1 MLIKSGTII
10 DKNSKHH
17 GKKVDILIR
26 KGQIEEIKSKITGSN
41 TKTLDA
47 KGAFVSLGWIDV
59 GTTIGDPGF
68 EHREDI
74 QSISNVAAAGGF
86 TGIIP
91 LPNTSPEIHSK
102 SEVLY
107 LKNNAKGSLVD
118 IFPSGA
124 ISQHCAGKDITE
136 MIDMHHSGA
145 VTFTDGS
152 HSIQDSGLMLR
163 ALMYVKAF
171 DGVVMNMPFD
181 EATSNGGQIHEGM
194 TSTSMGMK
202 GIPSLS
208 EELMVHR
215 DIYLSEYADS
225 RLHLLNLSSGGTMQA
240 IKAAK
245 AKKIKVSASV
255 PLLNL
260 IYDTT
265 VLENFDPNY
274 KVLPPLRE
282 KKDITALRK
291 ALKDDV
297 IDLITSNHTP
307 LEAEVKNLE
316 FPNADFGIIN
326 LQTFYPLLNTHLGKT
341 LSNIKLVEK
350 LAVNPRKLFNLPSS
364 KIEKNEVANLTVFHP
379 KATWTL
385 TEKNNLSKSKNSP
398 FFGTEFKGKILATVN
413 NGKVYVSPSL

>member
-1 MLIKSGTII
+1 MLLIKGGTII

-17 GKKVDILIR
+17 GKKVDMLIR
-26 KGQIEEIKSKITGSN
+26 KGQIEAIKSKITDN
-41 TKTLDA
+41 KTKTLDA
-47 KGAFVSLGWIDV
+47 SGAYVSLGWIDV
-59 GTTIGDPGF
+59 GTKIGDPGF

-74 QSISNVAAAGGF
+74 DSISKVAAAGGF

-91 LPNTSPEIHSK
+91 LPNTAPEIHSK

-118 IFPSGA
+118 IFPAGA

-136 MIDMHHSGA
+136 MIDMHHAGA

-152 HSIQDSGLMLR
+152 HSVQDSGLMLR

-171 DGVVMNMPFD
+171 NGIVMNMPFD
-181 EATSNGGQIHEGM
+181 ESTSNGGQIHEGRM
-194 TSTSMGMK
+194 STSMGMK

-225 RLHLLNLSSGGTMQA
+225 KLHLFNLSSGGTMQA
-240 IKAAK
+240 IKEAK

-265 VLENFDPNY
+265 VLEDFDPNY

-291 ALKDDV
+291 ALKEDV

-307 LEAEVKNLE
+307 LESELKNLE

-341 LSNIKLVEK
+341 LSNIKLAEK
-350 LAVNPRKLFNLPSS
+350 LAVNPRKLFNLPTT
-364 KIEKNEVANLTVFHP
+364 KIEKNESANLTIFHP
-379 KATWTL
+379 KATWTF
-385 TEKNNLSKSKNSP
+385 TEKENLSKSKNSP

-413 NGKVYVSPSL
+413 NGKLHLNN

>member
-1 MLIKSGTII
+1 M
-10 DKNSKHH
+10 
-17 GKKVDILIR
+17 
-26 KGQIEEIKSKITGSN
+26 
-41 TKTLDA
+41 
-47 KGAFVSLGWIDV
+47 
-59 GTTIGDPGF
+59 
-68 EHREDI
+68 
-74 QSISNVAAAGGF
+74 
-86 TGIIP
+86 
-91 LPNTSPEIHSK
+91 PNTVPEIHSK

-107 LKNNAKGSLVD
+107 LKNNAKGSLLD
-118 IFPSGA
+118 IFPAGA

-152 HSIQDSGLMLR
+152 HSVQNSGLMLR

-171 DGVVMNMPFD
+171 DGVVMNMPSD
-181 EATSNGGQIHEGM
+181 DSTCNKGQMHEGA
-194 TSTSMGMK
+194 TSTSLGLK

-208 EELMVHR
+208 EELMIHR

-225 RLHLLNLSSGGTMQA
+225 KLHLLNVSSGGTMQA
-240 IKAAK
+240 IKEAK

-265 VLENFDPNY
+265 VLENFNPNY

-282 KKDITALRK
+282 KEDIAALRK
-291 ALKDDV
+291 ALKEDV

-307 LEAEVKNLE
+307 LEQELKNLE
-316 FPNADFGIIN
+316 FSNADFGIIN

-350 LAVNPRKLFNLPSS
+350 LAVNPRQLFNLPIS

-379 KATWTL
+379 KATWTF
-385 TEKNNLSKSKNSP
+385 TEKENLSKSKNSP
-398 FFGTEFKGKILATVN
+398 FFDMEFQGKILATVN
-413 NGKVYVSPSL
+413 NGKVHLG